1 MNIEQWDEY
10 RQITD
15 AMNEMIN
22 DMDDS
27 PQMKNVIGHICRS
40 GGKKVRPIILLL
52 ASRICGGDSDN
63 SINAALAIE
72 LIHSASLIHD
82 DILDEGVIRRG
93 VESAHKKFGPAAA
106 MLAGDYMI
114 SKSIELISIYSTPV
128 VREFGRA
135 GMAMADGETID
146 IRSTSEDFAEMNYFD
161 CIDKKTASLF
171 AASAAMGAYIVD
183 ADERTASKLK
193 DYGEKLGR
201 AYQIVDDIL
210 EYTENVDD
218 KRSDNESVSILQI
231 YRRTMPYESA
241 VEKATLLA
249 MENVRMTKDI
259 LEEFEPSDSR
269 SKLMEITDHITT
281 EMLPKTL
288 KNTIRSR

>member
-10 RQITD
+10 RQITG
-15 AMNEMIN
+15 AMDEMIL
-22 DMDDS
+22 DMEDS
-27 PQMKNVIGHICRS
+27 PQMKKVVGHICRS

-52 ASRICGGDSDN
+52 ASKICKGETDKA
-63 SINAALAIE
+63 INAALAIE

-93 VESAHKKFGPAAA
+93 VESAHKKYGPAAA

-114 SKSIELISIYSTPV
+114 SRSIELISIYSTPV

-135 GMAMADGETID
+135 GMAMAEGETID
-146 IRSTSEDFAEMNYFD
+146 IKSTTEDFAEKNYFD

-171 AASAAMGAYIVD
+171 AASAVMGAYIAG
-183 ADERTASKLK
+183 ADESIALKLK

-201 AYQIVDDIL
+201 AYQIIDDLL

-231 YRRTMPYESA
+231 YRRTMPQEEA
-241 VEKATLLA
+241 VNKATRLA
-249 MENVRMTKDI
+249 LSNVRMAKEI
-259 LEEFEPSDSR
+259 LDQFEPSDAKN
-269 SKLMEITDHITT
+269 KLNVITDHITT
-281 EMLPKTL
+281 EMLPQSYL
-288 KNTIRSR
+288 I